1 MIKMEHV
8 NRIYRMGDDELCA
21 LKDVN
26 FCVNRGEF
34 AAIIGPS
41 GSGKTTLMNILGLL
55 DIPSSGSY
63 FFDGVNV
70 CEMSDNQLAGI
81 RNRKI
86 GFVFQDF
93 NLLDKLSALENVKI
107 PLMYRGISTKKIN
120 ATAHEYLEKV
130 GLGGRET
137 HLPSQLSGGQ
147 QQRVAIARAL
157 ACQPELILADE
168 PTGALDSKTSDEIIT
183 LLQALNQTGKTVIL
197 ITHDQNVASRAKRT
211 VKILD
216 GKLSNETV
224 QGDEK

>member
-1 MIKMEHV
+1 MIKMKHV
-8 NRIYRMGDDELCA
+8 KRIYHMGDEELCA
-21 LKDVN
+21 LNDAS
-26 FCVNRGEF
+26 FCVKKGEF
-34 AAIIGPS
+34 VAIIGPS
-41 GSGKTTLMNILGLL
+41 GSGKSTMMNILGLL
-55 DIPSSGSY
+55 DMPSSGSY
-63 FFDGVNV
+63 FFDGINV

-93 NLLDKLSALENVKI
+93 NLLEKLSALENIKI
-107 PLMYRGISTKKIN
+107 PLMYRGMSANGIN
-120 ATAHEYLEKV
+120 TTAYEYLEKV
-130 GLGGRET
+130 GLTGRAA

-183 LLQALNQTGKTVIL
+183 LLQNLNQAGKTVIL
-197 ITHDQNVASRAKRT
+197 ITHDPKIAARAKRV

-216 GKLSNETV
+216 GRLYNETAEGSV
-224 QGDEK
+224 K